1 MKFWPPSV
9 YGVPIRDAGLGKPPS
24 ENFVEKMKQI
34 VDVVNRFVCVCVC
47 VCARARLYV

>member
-1 MKFWPPSV
+1 M
-9 YGVPIRDAGLGKPPS
+9 YGVPIHDAGLGKPPP

-47 VCARARLYV
+47 ARVRARLYV